1 MIKRVVLLL
10 LGLTSLF
17 SAFGQRGKQRVFFSD
32 IDNFWVAYD
41 SIRTTTDSLQQL
53 RYLNQL
59 YISKGTAG
67 LKAFMEVKG
76 YTPEYWVS
84 SIRQYPKFW
93 NSIRP
98 NTQLAK
104 TSARGIE
111 PYLKKFA
118 TLYPA
123 LRPASMY
130 FTVGALRSNGTTK
143 DNMVLIGAEMTT
155 GTPATDVSEFPAA
168 TQTFLT
174 RYFNSQPFKN
184 IVVLNVHEYVH
195 TQEKG
200 PPKTNLLAQ
209 ALYEG
214 TCDVVAELVTGKLP
228 TLPYVAYGP
237 THEVALKE
245 RFKAEMFSPY
255 LYNWFYNQT
264 SDDPNHVPDL
274 GYYMGYAI
282 CKTYYQHAKDKKL
295 AIKELIELDYTNE
308 TAVESLLRKSAY
320 YPELP
325 SKAQLLEAFENSR
338 PMVTQVPT
346 ISADGYVDASVKEIQ
361 VDFSTIMAPN
371 TSTDYGPGGKEQWP
385 IVGRGSFSADKKS
398 FTYKVDLQPGHT
410 YSFVLN
416 LNGGGF
422 RSTDGRPL
430 RPYEVKFKTKAR

>member
-1 MIKRVVLLL
+1 MKRSAFLLL
-10 LGLTSLF
+10 LGLTSIG
-17 SAFGQRGKQRVFFSD
+17 SVVGQQGKQRVFFSD

-53 RYLNQL
+53 RYFHRL
-59 YISKGTAG
+59 YINKGTAG

-76 YTPEYWVS
+76 YTPEYWVH

-98 NTQLAK
+98 NTQWAK

-118 TLYPA
+118 ALYPA

-130 FTVGALRSNGTTK
+130 FTIGALRSNGTTK
-143 DNMVLIGAEMTT
+143 KDMVLIGAEMTT
-155 GTPATDVSEFPAA
+155 GTPDTDISEFPPA
-168 TQTFLT
+168 TQTFLA
-174 RYFNSQPFKN
+174 RYFRSQPLKN

-200 PPKTNLLAQ
+200 PPESTLLAQ

-214 TCDVVAELVTGKLP
+214 TCDVVAELITGKLP
-228 TLPYVAYGP
+228 LLPYMAYGP
-237 THEVALKE
+237 THEAALKE

-282 CKTYYQHAKDKKL
+282 CKTYYQHAKDKKQ
-295 AIKELIELDYTNE
+295 AVKELIELDYTNE
-308 TAVESLLRKSAY
+308 TAVESFLRKSAY

-325 SKAQLLEAFENSR
+325 SKALLLETFENNR
-338 PMVTQVPT
+338 PVVTRVPT
-346 ISADGYVDASVKEIQ
+346 ISADGYVDASVTELQ
-361 VDFSTIMAPN
+361 VDFSTAMAPN

-385 IVGRGSFSADKKS
+385 IIGSGIFAADKKS
-398 FTYKVDLQPGHT
+398 FTYKVALQPGHT
-410 YSFVLN
+410 YSFV